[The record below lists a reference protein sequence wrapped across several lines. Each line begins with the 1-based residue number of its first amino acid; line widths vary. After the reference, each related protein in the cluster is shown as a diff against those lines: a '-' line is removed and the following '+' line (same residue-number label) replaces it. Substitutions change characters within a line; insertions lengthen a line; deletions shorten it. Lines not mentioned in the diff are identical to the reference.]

1 MQQLN
6 SLTQSSAQLVWDISQ
21 LSSQGADSSIVISV
35 GCATAFA
42 TLMLPNDPT
51 VKISI
56 SKNEIAVLNFIAFLS
71 IYSPP

>member
-21 LSSQGADSSIVISV
+21 LSSQGTDSSIVISV

-42 TLMLPNDPT
+42 TLMLPNDPA